1 MDEDLSRTRGLA
13 WRDVGLCRDKD
24 PNLFYPLRKGRGP
37 VQQAEVAKAFCRVCP
52 SREPCLAF
60 ALATDQRLGVWGG
73 TTPEER
79 RQLLGRRR
87 RTPVAFRETGGSSAA
102 L

>member
-1 MDEDLSRTRGLA
+1 VDEDLSRTRGPA

-24 PNLFYPLRKGRGP
+24 PNLFYPLGRGRGT

-87 RTPVAFRETGGSSAA
+87 RAPVAS
-102 L
+102 